1 MIFTDC
7 RKVNE
12 YVTNID
18 PMIFEQL
25 RQFGHSQVPR
35 TRYPTVKKRVSKPK
49 KIEKSAQRSEPV
61 AA

>member
-25 RQFGHSQVPR
+25 RQFGHSQVR
-35 TRYPTVKKRVSKPK
+35 AISFKMYN
-49 KIEKSAQRSEPV
+49 
-61 AA
+61 